1 MTNERAKELLEAL
14 AESTDPDVIYAFLE
28 VYIIDGIVPCI
39 CANGDCG
46 YSTDLESDSRE
57 GYCEECETHSVISCI
72 ELMIEG
78 GLD

>member
-1 MTNERAKELLEAL
+1 MTSERAKELLEAL
-14 AESTDPDVIYAFLE
+14 AESTDPDVVFAFVE
-28 VYIIDGIVPCI
+28 AQIIDSIVPCI

-46 YSTDLESDSRE
+46 FSTELESDLRE
-57 GYCEECETHSVISCI
+57 GYCEDCETHSVISCI